1 MPTQALPE
9 PSDVQAVLHGLLGR
23 EISVSRET
31 PAAIPLDAKYV
42 VGLYEREDGK
52 IGGLVVADLEV
63 AAYAGAAL
71 SLLPV
76 GVAEESVENGT
87 IEDSLL
93 ENFQE
98 VLNVGVQWFTA
109 KGNPRVRLAEVF
121 TPGAKLPEDVQFVM
135 GAPNDRLDVSADV
148 AGYGDGTIRLLV
160 TDF

>member
-9 PSDVQAVLHGLLGR
+9 PDDVRAVLNGLLGR
-23 EISVSRET
+23 DITASRVPPES
-31 PAAIPLDAKYV
+31 IPLDAKYV

-52 IGGLVVADLEV
+52 IGGVVVCDLEL
-63 AAYAGAAL
+63 AAYSGAAL
-71 SLLPV
+71 SLLPM
-76 GVAEESVENGT
+76 AIAKESIADGT

-121 TPGAKLPEDVQFVM
+121 PPGAKLPDDIRLVM
-135 GAPNDRLDVSADV
+135 AAPNDRLDVTAEV
-148 AGYGDGTIRLLV
+148 AGYGGGRIRLLAM
-160 TDF
+160 DF

>member
-9 PSDVQAVLHGLLGR
+9 PEDIRAVLYGLLGR
-23 EISVSRET
+23 DISVSREAST
-31 PAAIPLDAKYV
+31 SIPLDAKYV

-52 IGGLVVADLEV
+52 VGGLVVADLEL

-71 SLLPV
+71 SLLPT
-76 GVAEESVENGT
+76 GVAKESIDDGV

-109 KGNPRVRLAEVF
+109 KGNPRVVLQEVYP
-121 TPGAKLPEDVQFVM
+121 PGAKLPDDVKLVM
-135 GAPNDRLDVSADV
+135 AAPNDRLDVDAEV
-148 AGYGDGTIRLLV
+148 QGYGKGRIRLLAM
-160 TDF
+160 DF